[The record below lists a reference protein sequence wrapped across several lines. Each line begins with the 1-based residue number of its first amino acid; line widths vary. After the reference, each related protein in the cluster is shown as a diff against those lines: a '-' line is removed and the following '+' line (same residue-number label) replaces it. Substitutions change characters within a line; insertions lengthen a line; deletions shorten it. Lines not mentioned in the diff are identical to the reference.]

1 MDFKYR
7 LANLE
12 DIPAIKGLME
22 QSITGLLGNYVNEEE
37 LEASFESM
45 GLDDQ
50 LILDKTYFL
59 IDFEG
64 ILVGCGGWSNRKT
77 LFGGSHTPNRSND
90 FLNPNDDAAKIRAMY
105 THPDWARKG
114 IGTFIL
120 GLAEKEASNAG
131 FKRFELMATLSEP
144 TFNSCRTSSNSLT
157 PPPTVNGIKH
167 SSAKSSTNR
176 KSGFLCAPVAVI
188 SRKTS
193 SSTSRIL

>member
-1 MDFKYR
+1 MNLNFR
-7 LANLE
+7 LAKYE
-12 DIPAIKGLME
+12 DIPVVKGLME
-22 QSITGLLGNYVNEEE
+22 QSIAVLLGNYVNEEE

-77 LFGGSHTPNRSND
+77 LFGGNHTPNRSND
-90 FLNPNDDAAKIRAMY
+90 FLDPNHDAAKIRAMY

-120 GLAEKEASNAG
+120 ELAEKEARNAG
-131 FKRFELMATLSEP
+131 FKRCELMATLSGIYLYKNRGYKLDEEI
-144 TFNSCRTSSNSLT
+144 FYRSKKGNSVKMFKMT
-157 PPPTVNGIKH
+157 K
-167 SSAKSSTNR
+167 
-176 KSGFLCAPVAVI
+176 FL
-188 SRKTS
+188 
-193 SSTSRIL
+193 

>member
-1 MDFKYR
+1 MNLNFR
-7 LANLE
+7 LANSE
-12 DIPAIKGLME
+12 DIPSVKGLME
-22 QSITGLLGNYVNEEE
+22 QSIAQLLGNYVNEEE

-77 LFGGSHTPNRSND
+77 LFGGNHTPNRSND
-90 FLNPNDDAAKIRAMY
+90 FLDPNHDAAKIRAMY

-120 GLAEKEASNAG
+120 ELAEKEACNAG
-131 FKRFELMATLSEP
+131 FKRCELMATLSGIYLYKRRGYKIDEEI
-144 TFNSCRTSSNSLT
+144 FYKSKKGNSVKMYKMT
-157 PPPTVNGIKH
+157 K
-167 SSAKSSTNR
+167 
-176 KSGFLCAPVAVI
+176 FL
-188 SRKTS
+188 
-193 SSTSRIL
+193 

>member
-1 MDFKYR
+1 MNLNFR
-7 LANLE
+7 LANSD
-12 DIPAIKGLME
+12 DIPAVKGLME
-22 QSITGLLGNYVNEEE
+22 QSIAKLLGNYVNEEE

-77 LFGGSHTPNRSND
+77 LFGGNHTPNRSND
-90 FLNPNDDAAKIRAMY
+90 FLDPNHDAAKIRAMY

-120 GLAEKEASNAG
+120 ELAEKEACNAG
-131 FKRFELMATLSEP
+131 FKRCELMATLSGIYLYKNRGYKIDEEI
-144 TFNSCRTSSNSLT
+144 FYKSKKGNSVKMYKMT
-157 PPPTVNGIKH
+157 K
-167 SSAKSSTNR
+167 
-176 KSGFLCAPVAVI
+176 FL
-188 SRKTS
+188 
-193 SSTSRIL
+193 

>member
-22 QSITGLLGNYVNEEE
+22 QSITELLGNYLNEEE

-45 GLDDQ
+45 GLDGQ

-59 IDFEG
+59 IYFEG

-77 LFGGSHTPNRSND
+77 LFGGNHTPNRSND
-90 FLNPNDDAAKIRAMY
+90 FLNPNNDSAKIRAMY

-114 IGTFIL
+114 LGTLIL
-120 GLAEKEASNAG
+120 ELAEKEASNAG
-131 FKRFELMATLSEP
+131 FKRCELMATLSGIYLYKNRGYKIDEEI
-144 TFNSCRTSSNSLT
+144 FYRSKKGNSVKMFKMT
-157 PPPTVNGIKH
+157 K
-167 SSAKSSTNR
+167 
-176 KSGFLCAPVAVI
+176 FL
-188 SRKTS
+188 
-193 SSTSRIL
+193 

>member
-7 LANLE
+7 LANLD

-77 LFGGSHTPNRSND
+77 LFGGNHTPNRSND
-90 FLNPNDDAAKIRAMY
+90 FLDPNHDAAKIRAMY

-120 GLAEKEASNAG
+120 QLAEKEASNAG
-131 FKRFELMATLSEP
+131 FKRCELMATLSGIYLYKNRGYKIDEEI
-144 TFNSCRTSSNSLT
+144 FYKSKKGNSVKMFKMT
-157 PPPTVNGIKH
+157 K
-167 SSAKSSTNR
+167 
-176 KSGFLCAPVAVI
+176 FL
-188 SRKTS
+188 K
-193 SSTSRIL
+193 

>member
-1 MDFKYR
+1 MNFNFK
-7 LANLE
+7 LANSE

-22 QSITGLLGNYVNEEE
+22 QSITELLGNYLNEEE

-77 LFGGSHTPNRSND
+77 LFGGNHTPNRSND
-90 FLNPNDDAAKIRAMY
+90 FLNPNNDSAKIRAMY

-114 IGTFIL
+114 IGTLIL
-120 GLAEKEASNAG
+120 ELAEKEASNAG
-131 FKRFELMATLSEP
+131 FKRCELMATLSGIYLYKNRGYKIDEEI
-144 TFNSCRTSSNSLT
+144 FYRSKKGNSVKMFKMT
-157 PPPTVNGIKH
+157 K
-167 SSAKSSTNR
+167 
-176 KSGFLCAPVAVI
+176 FL
-188 SRKTS
+188 
-193 SSTSRIL
+193 

>member
-1 MDFKYR
+1 MNLNFR
-7 LANLE
+7 LANSE

-22 QSITGLLGNYVNEEE
+22 QSIAVLLGNYVNEEE

-64 ILVGCGGWSNRKT
+64 VLVGCGGWSNRKT
-77 LFGGSHTPNRSND
+77 LFGGNHTPNRSND
-90 FLNPNDDAAKIRAMY
+90 FLDPNHDAAKIRAMY

-120 GLAEKEASNAG
+120 ELAEKEACNAG
-131 FKRFELMATLSEP
+131 FKRCELMATLSGIYLYKRRGYKIDEEI
-144 TFNSCRTSSNSLT
+144 FYKSKKGNSVKMYKMT
-157 PPPTVNGIKH
+157 K
-167 SSAKSSTNR
+167 
-176 KSGFLCAPVAVI
+176 FL
-188 SRKTS
+188 
-193 SSTSRIL
+193 

>member
-1 MDFKYR
+1 MNFSYR
-7 LANLE
+7 LAKLE
-12 DIPAIKGLME
+12 DITAIKGLME
-22 QSITGLLGNYVNEEE
+22 QSITGILGNYVNEEE

-77 LFGGSHTPNRSND
+77 LFGGNHTPNRSND
-90 FLNPNDDAAKIRAMY
+90 FLNPNNDSAKIRAMY

-120 GLAEKEASNAG
+120 QLAEKEASNAG
-131 FKRFELMATLSEP
+131 FKRCELMATLSGIYLYKNRGYKIDEEI
-144 TFNSCRTSSNSLT
+144 FYKSKKGN
-157 PPPTVNGIKH
+157 TVKMF
-167 SSAKSSTNR
+167 KMT
-176 KSGFLCAPVAVI
+176 KYLE
-188 SRKTS
+188 
-193 SSTSRIL
+193 